1 MRVLMV
7 VDAAEQS
14 QALLDYVRT
23 AHENEAEFVLLAVS
37 LSGRTAELQATENV
51 LEEALHALTE
61 EPGGRFRARL
71 EIGDPAE
78 VIARVAQEEEASV
91 IMMPAHGDGEFPRL
105 QALGG
110 VAHAVAHRTNI
121 PLLIASPSG
130 LEALLRDERVV
141 TVPAR

>member
-14 QALLDYVRT
+14 QALLDHVRST
-23 AHENEAEFVLLAVS
+23 DESEAEYVVLTVS
-37 LSGRTAELQATENV
+37 LSGRAADLHTAENV
-51 LEEALHALTE
+51 LQEALAALGE
-61 EPGGRFRARL
+61 EVGDRSRARL

-78 VIARVAQEEEASV
+78 VIARIAGEEEASV

-105 QALGG
+105 EALGG
-110 VAHAVAHRTNI
+110 LAHAVAHRTNVPI
-121 PLLIASPSG
+121 LIASPSG

>member
-23 AHENEAEFVLLAVS
+23 AHANDLEFVLLAIS
-37 LSGRTAELQATENV
+37 LSGRTAD
-51 LEEALHALTE
+51 LHAAEQVLTE
-61 EPGGRFRARL
+61 AVRALGVEPGPRFRVRL

-78 VIARVAQEEEASV
+78 VIARVAQEEQASV
-91 IMMPAHGDGEFPRL
+91 IMMPAHTDGEFPRL
-105 QALGG
+105 QELGG
-110 VAHAVAHRTNI
+110 VAYAVAHRTNI

-130 LEALLRDERVV
+130 LEALLRDERIL
-141 TVPAR
+141 TMPAR

>member
-14 QALLDYVRT
+14 HALLDYVRT
-23 AHENEAEFVLLAVS
+23 AHENDAEFVLLAVS
-37 LSGRTAELQATENV
+37 LSGRSAELQTAQKV
-51 LEEALHALTE
+51 LEEALHALSE
-61 EPGGRFRARL
+61 EPGDRFRARL
-71 EIGDPAE
+71 EIGEPGE
-78 VIARVAQEEEASV
+78 VIARVAQEEDASV

-105 QALGG
+105 QELGG

-121 PLLIASPSG
+121 PILIASPSG
-130 LEALLRDERVV
+130 LEALLRDERVL